1 MKFFLLDFI
10 NSKYFILWII
20 RRAEIESRICRISEL
35 NNDSIKLCL
44 SQENNIQSEFIYYIT
59 QINLVHVPKQ
69 SSKFSLRNSA

>member
-1 MKFFLLDFI
+1 
-10 NSKYFILWII
+10 
-20 RRAEIESRICRISEL
+20 
-35 NNDSIKLCL
+35 L